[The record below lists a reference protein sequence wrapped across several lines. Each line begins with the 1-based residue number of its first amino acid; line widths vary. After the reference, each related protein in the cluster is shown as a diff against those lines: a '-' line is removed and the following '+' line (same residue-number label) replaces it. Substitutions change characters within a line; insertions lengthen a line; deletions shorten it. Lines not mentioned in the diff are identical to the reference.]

1 MSSNTKRIPLTVLF
15 LLVGVA
21 SIHVS
26 AKATEPN
33 KEEEIDPKSL
43 RQAASLMEMRNYLS
57 QASNTDI
64 VFLVDVSYNT
74 TEYLKPLAMLGN
86 LSIACL
92 KNMRNEKNKLALVTF
107 GNSSKLEYGFH
118 ECFEEECL
126 ENVSGTVQERFES
139 RKVGQGLRYAKHLLK
154 IEKQNFE
161 KQNGSKYSRKQCVVL
176 VTFGVGENEKTFPIA
191 SRLLANNIDII
202 VIGLG
207 ENAAKNEATLNRIAK
222 PKKKAKGKGFIL
234 VTEHVGYVFSLL
246 ENAIKFT
253 CFWSFSEDFDFFG

>member
-1 MSSNTKRIPLTVLF
+1 M
-15 LLVGVA
+15 
-21 SIHVS
+21 
-26 AKATEPN
+26 
-33 KEEEIDPKSL
+33 
-43 RQAASLMEMRNYLS
+43 
-57 QASNTDI
+57 
-64 VFLVDVSYNT
+64 
-74 TEYLKPLAMLGN
+74 
-86 LSIACL
+86 
-92 KNMRNEKNKLALVTF
+92 
-107 GNSSKLEYGFH
+107 
-118 ECFEEECL
+118 
-126 ENVSGTVQERFES
+126 
-139 RKVGQGLRYAKHLLK
+139 LK

-246 ENAIKFT
+246 ENAIKFSKYLVVFLIKNLRHNQRFLYFR
-253 CFWSFSEDFDFFG
+253 CYIDKNQFLQI